1 MYNKIYSAFKK
12 NTLHTLY
19 NKIKI
24 RTEIAMDFDNL
35 MLVIVS
41 QVFLHQLFF
50 PAYKVRKKLEKV
62 ILQFL

>member
-1 MYNKIYSAFKK
+1 
-12 NTLHTLY
+12 
-19 NKIKI
+19 
-24 RTEIAMDFDNL
+24 MDFDNL